1 MYGELTLGDK
11 TVPMMVNAATP
22 IRFRNLFGKDL
33 LTLIYEGSR
42 EGGVDLTVAS
52 EVAPELA
59 FIMAKAAEK
68 SDMNALSVEMYLKWL
83 EDFGPLDFVNAT
95 DEIFNFYYGDQATTA
110 DSKKKEQEQAS
121 ES

>member
-1 MYGELTLGDK
+1 MLAEIKLGDK
-11 TVPMMVNAATP
+11 TVPMVVNAATP

-68 SDMNALSVEMYLKWL
+68 TDMNALSEDMYLKWL

-95 DEIFNFYYGDQATTA
+95 EEIFNFYYGDQETTA

>member
-1 MYGELTLGDK
+1 MLAEIKLGDK
-11 TVPMMVNAATP
+11 VVPMVVNAATP

-68 SDMNALSVEMYLKWL
+68 TDMNALSEDMYLKWL

-95 DEIFNFYYGDQATTA
+95 EEIFNFYYGDQETTA

>member
-1 MYGELTLGDK
+1 MLGDK

-33 LTLIYEGSR
+33 LTTIYEGTR

-52 EVAPELA
+52 DIAPELA

-68 SDMNALSVEMYLKWL
+68 ADMNALSVEMYLKWL

-95 DEIFNFYYGDQATTA
+95 EEIFNFYYGDQATTA
-110 DSKKKEQEQAS
+110 DSKKKVKGQQS

>member
-1 MYGELTLGDK
+1 MLAEIKLGDK
-11 TVPMMVNAATP
+11 VVPMVVNAATS

-68 SDMNALSVEMYLKWL
+68 TDMNALSEDMYLKWL

-95 DEIFNFYYGDQATTA
+95 KEIFNFYYGDQETTA

>member
-1 MYGELTLGDK
+1 MYGELMLGDK

-33 LTLIYEGSR
+33 LTTIYEGTR

-52 EVAPELA
+52 DIAPELA

-68 SDMNALSVEMYLKWL
+68 ADMNALSVEMYLKWL

-95 DEIFNFYYGDQATTA
+95 EEIFNFYYGDQATTA
-110 DSKKKEQEQAS
+110 DSKKKVKGQQS